1 LTDQVSVK
9 GLERLSSL
17 EGGAWGGFLRA
28 HGTLVRRLDDDLRT
42 THGLTLSS
50 YEVLLFLAWSPDRR
64 MRMGDLAG
72 RVLITLSGVTRL
84 IGRLE
89 REGLVR
95 RERSPEDGRGS
106 YAVLTEAGLLRL
118 REAHPTHLAGVRRL
132 FLGHFND
139 EELKTLAGFWDRVSP
154 RVPREGT
161 QGEARP

>member
-1 LTDQVSVK
+1 MTDQGSVK
-9 GLERLSSL
+9 GLERFSSL

-28 HGTLVRRLDDDLRT
+28 HGVLVRRLDEELRAE
-42 THGLTLSS
+42 HGLTLSC

-84 IGRLE
+84 VGRLE

-95 RERSPEDGRGS
+95 RERSPEDGRGH

-118 REAHPTHLAGVRRL
+118 REAHPTHLAGVRQL
-132 FLGHFND
+132 FLQHFEE
-139 EELKTLAGFWDRVSP
+139 EELRTLVGFWDRVSP
-154 RVPREGT
+154 RVPRESTSG
-161 QGEARP
+161 

>member
-1 LTDQVSVK
+1 M
-9 GLERLSSL
+9 
-17 EGGAWGGFLRA
+17 RA

-161 QGEARP
+161 QGEARS

>member
-1 LTDQVSVK
+1 MTDQIPVK
-9 GLERLSSL
+9 GLERFSPL

-28 HGTLVRRLDDDLRT
+28 HGTLVRYLDDELRT

-64 MRMGDLAG
+64 MRMGELAG

-106 YAVLTEAGLLRL
+106 YAALTEAGFLRL
-118 REAHPTHLAGVRRL
+118 QEAHPTHLSGVRRL
-132 FLGHFND
+132 FLRHFTT
-139 EELKTLAGFWDRVSP
+139 EELQTLAGFWDRVAP
-154 RVPREGT
+154 RVPRDDT
-161 QGEARP
+161 

>member
-1 LTDQVSVK
+1 MRT
-9 GLERLSSL
+9 
-17 EGGAWGGFLRA
+17 

-161 QGEARP
+161 QGEARS

>member
-1 LTDQVSVK
+1 M
-9 GLERLSSL
+9 
-17 EGGAWGGFLRA
+17 RA

-139 EELKTLAGFWDRVSP
+139 EELRMLAGFWDRVSP

-161 QGEARP
+161 QGEACP

>member
-1 LTDQVSVK
+1 MTNQVSVK
-9 GLERLSSL
+9 GLERLSPL

-28 HGTLVRRLDDDLRT
+28 HGTLVRRLDDDLRA

-50 YEVLLFLAWSPDRR
+50 YEVLLFLAWSPGRR
-64 MRMGDLAG
+64 MRMGELAG

-95 RERSPEDGRGS
+95 RERSSEDGRGH

-118 REAHPTHLAGVRRL
+118 REAHPTHLAGVRQL
-132 FLGHFND
+132 FLQHFNE
-139 EELKTLAGFWDRVSP
+139 EELQTLAGFWDRVST
-154 RVPREGT
+154 RVPPENT
-161 QGEARP
+161 SS

>member
-1 LTDQVSVK
+1 MTYQVSVK
-9 GLERLSSL
+9 GLERLTPL

-28 HGTLVRRLDDDLRT
+28 HGALVRRLDAELRAE
-42 THGLTLSS
+42 HGLTLSC

-95 RERSPEDGRGS
+95 RERSPEDGRGH

-118 REAHPTHLAGVRRL
+118 REAHPTHLAGVRQL
-132 FLGHFND
+132 FLQHFD
-139 EELKTLAGFWDRVSP
+139 EEELRTLVGFWDRVSP
-154 RVPREGT
+154 RVPRESTSG
-161 QGEARP
+161 

>member
-1 LTDQVSVK
+1 LTNQVSVK
-9 GLERLSSL
+9 GLERLTPL

-28 HGTLVRRLDDDLRT
+28 HGALVRRLDAELRAE
-42 THGLTLSS
+42 HGLTLSC

-64 MRMGDLAG
+64 MRMGELAG

-95 RERSPEDGRGS
+95 RERSSEDGRGH

-118 REAHPTHLAGVRRL
+118 REAHPTHLTGVRQL
-132 FLGHFND
+132 FLQHFD
-139 EELKTLAGFWDRVSP
+139 EEELRTLAGFWDRVSP
-154 RVPREGT
+154 RVPHKSTSG
-161 QGEARP
+161 

>member
-1 LTDQVSVK
+1 M
-9 GLERLSSL
+9 
-17 EGGAWGGFLRA
+17 RA
-28 HGTLVRRLDDDLRT
+28 HGTLVRRLDEDLRT

-132 FLGHFND
+132 FLRHFND
-139 EELKTLAGFWDRVSP
+139 EELETLAGLWDRVSP

>member
-1 LTDQVSVK
+1 MTNQVSVK
-9 GLERLSSL
+9 GLERLLPL

-28 HGTLVRRLDDDLRT
+28 HGALVRRLDDDLRA

-106 YAVLTEAGLLRL
+106 YAVLTEAGLLLL

-139 EELKTLAGFWDRVSP
+139 EELRMLAGFWDRVSP

>member
-1 LTDQVSVK
+1 M
-9 GLERLSSL
+9 
-17 EGGAWGGFLRA
+17 RA

-161 QGEARP
+161 QGEACP

>member
-1 LTDQVSVK
+1 MRT
-9 GLERLSSL
+9 
-17 EGGAWGGFLRA
+17 

-161 QGEARP
+161 QGEACP

>member
-1 LTDQVSVK
+1 M
-9 GLERLSSL
+9 
-17 EGGAWGGFLRA
+17 RA

-95 RERSPEDGRGS
+95 RERTPEDGRGS

-161 QGEARP
+161 QGEARS